1 MHARAH
7 GDGRGKKK
15 KEQDASGLMEG
26 EPLRGFG
33 RLTLDTAA
41 RRRARPV
48 DFDAFLAD
56 DACGP
61 SARQRPRLD
70 DGRSRWKRKRVA
82 DLFHDKD
89 VDDVAGDGID
99 VVVSLMRKRL
109 RVADDGDDDDDKQDG
124 RATDHRRQ
132 SRRAVREGVPRRDP
146 FAMLPDE
153 LVLAV
158 MAFCDARALCR
169 LACTSARLAGLASD
183 NHLWRN
189 LYAVALPPCTRYGLP
204 CLAGAVDAWCFVADD
219 RHGDHDGLDH
229 GPSRRLPEPGVAA
242 IDGGT
247 HVIGHAAQD
256 VTNGCA
262 AVLQPAVLSNTT
274 GSTNGALHPRALD
287 RWWTH
292 RCARLTRLAAD
303 RVTGSGTALAHPAC
317 PHPPPSLVR
326 ARGYRWAYAAA
337 VMPPLVRKVHHDVG
351 HAHRVVHRG
360 ARDGLAFQCETCLAT
375 SDACGVVWRWGRFVD
390 CFLAGLGTEALA
402 TAPRDPC
409 DDQSCAV
416 TAGVWSEGVAYG
428 VVVRRAA
435 GAITIEAATADAQWR
450 DDPMDRDQ
458 INGPR
463 HRAIDSGRLD
473 NGDDCDDG
481 DDDDPAEADDDGA
494 LGKRSGRT
502 RAAAVVYYAQEGRSN
517 DAWSYAGERACDQRD
532 GYGVLACEA
541 LALPVYE
548 GDWRRDMWHGRGVL
562 RIEGAAGGASA
573 VYTGRFV
580 RGRPCGRGV
589 LDLGDGT
596 CVEASWHGLPDGSV
610 APRRTGHVS
619 YANGDRVLCDWGRP
633 ALAVTRGHAPAHD
646 TTGATAAVVVVKGF
660 QFAKRSSD
668 PGGRAFA
675 GREVGAEW
683 GEWPTECGDPTLIGP
698 QAARP
703 LPARCGG
710 DDLFCARGWTVV
722 LPRLFWPPTAHP
734 LETLFARYV
743 DQDRIGWCGRGRT
756 RPRATRRSF
765 DPCAL

>member
-1 MHARAH
+1 
-7 GDGRGKKK
+7 
-15 KEQDASGLMEG
+15 MEG
-26 EPLRGFG
+26 EPLRVFG
-33 RLTLDTAA
+33 RLSIETAA

-48 DFDAFLAD
+48 DFDALLAD

-61 SARQRPRLD
+61 PVRQRPRLD
-70 DGRSRWKRKRVA
+70 SDRSRWKRKRVV
-82 DLFHDKD
+82 DLFHDRD
-89 VDDVAGDGID
+89 GDGVAGDGID
-99 VVVSLMRKRL
+99 AVVSLMRKRL
-109 RVADDGDDDDDKQDG
+109 RVADVDDGDDDDKQEDREAGHCRQSHRDAREGG
-124 RATDHRRQ
+124 RARD
-132 SRRAVREGVPRRDP
+132 APRRDP

-158 MAFCDARALCR
+158 MAFCDAHALCR

-183 NHLWRN
+183 NLLWRN
-189 LYAVALPPCTRYGLP
+189 LYAAALPPCTRYGLP
-204 CLAGAVDAWCFVADD
+204 CLADAVDAWCFVADD
-219 RHGDHDGLDH
+219 RHGDNDGLDH
-229 GPSRRLPEPGVAA
+229 GPSRRLSEPGVVA

-247 HVIGHAAQD
+247 HVAGRTAQD
-256 VTNGCA
+256 VINDGS
-262 AVLQPAVLSNTT
+262 VVPQPAALSNIA
-274 GSTNGALHPRALD
+274 GSANDALCSKALD

-303 RVTGSGTALAHPAC
+303 RVTGSGTVPAHPAC
-317 PHPPPSLVR
+317 PHLPPSLVR

-337 VMPPLVRKVHHDVG
+337 VMPPLVRKVHHGVG
-351 HAHRVVHRG
+351 HVHHVVHRG
-360 ARDGLAFQCETCLAT
+360 ARDGLASQCETCLAAA
-375 SDACGVVWRWGRFVD
+375 DACGVVWRWGRFAD

-402 TAPRDPC
+402 TAPLDPY
-409 DDQSCAV
+409 DGRSCAV

-435 GAITIEAATADAQWR
+435 GVVTIEAATAGAQWH

-458 INGPR
+458 VSGPR
-463 HRAIDSGRLD
+463 HRAIGSGRLD
-473 NGDDCDDG
+473 SDDSDDDPTE
-481 DDDDPAEADDDGA
+481 DDDDSDLD
-494 LGKRSGRT
+494 KRSGRT
-502 RAAAVVYYAQEGRSN
+502 HAAAVVYYAREGGSN
-517 DAWSYAGERACDQRD
+517 DAWSYAGERVGDQRD
-532 GYGVLACEA
+532 GHGTLACEA

-562 RIEGAAGGASA
+562 RIEGVAGSVSA

-596 CVEASWHGLPDGSV
+596 CVEASWHSLPDGSV
-610 APRRTGHVS
+610 APRHTGHVA

-646 TTGATAAVVVVKGF
+646 TVATAAAVVVKGF

-683 GEWPTECGDPTLIGP
+683 GPWPTECGDPTLVDP

-734 LETLFARYV
+734 LEALFARYV
-743 DQDRIGWCGRGRT
+743 DQDRIGWCGRERT
-756 RPRATRRSF
+756 RPRATRESF